1 MFGTILGSMMWFLV
15 FLTAW
20 LSLGWIGIAI
30 VVGAIVITL
39 LGIKSMLNDM
49 EEKRKVKC

>member
-15 FLTAW
+15 FLIAW
-20 LSLGWIGIAI
+20 LSLGWIGIVI

-39 LGIKSMLNDM
+39 FGIKSMLNEI